1 MDLAARVGLKETEA
15 NMRKLT
21 VLGLAVVL
29 LVSSNVQAEDKTS
42 ISNRIKWVTASELN
56 NFGFDVLRG
65 DFEQGPFDRIN
76 EHTIPGAGN
85 SDMPSRYEFIDET
98 IEAGKAYWYYVES
111 ISMSGQ
117 REKFTPTVQI
127 KPKYPTTD

>member
-1 MDLAARVGLKETEA
+1 
-15 NMRKLT
+15 MRKLT
-21 VLGLAVVL
+21 VFSLAVVL
-29 LVSSNVQAEDKTS
+29 LVFSNVQAEDKTS
-42 ISNRIKWVTASELN
+42 ISNRIKWVTASEIN